1 MPANAG
7 EVRDAVSI
15 PGLGRSPGEAK
26 GNPLQYS
33 CLGNSMERGAL
44 WITVHGVAKNQ
55 TQLSMHTR
63 INVEAKSTT
72 KAN

>member
-1 MPANAG
+1 MPANSG
-7 EVRDAVSI
+7 EARDAVLT
-15 PGLGRSPGEAK
+15 PGLGRFPGEAK

-55 TQLSMHTR
+55 KRLSIHTR

-72 KAN
+72 EAN